1 MNGPLSALAFLT
13 VLPVP
18 GNGRDIGAGLRWFSG
33 VGLLLGALAAGSWW
47 LATQAWQGP
56 LVPAVIAVGALAA
69 LTGMLHLDGLADVA
83 DAALVSASRERRAAI
98 LHDVHHGTFAIVAVT
113 LVLLLKVAALADCS
127 ERAGVLLLAIVPA
140 CARGALPLAMRSG
153 SMLPSSSMAAGAA
166 AAATPAAIVLD
177 LGVAAFPAA
186 VLLGVSGMVVA
197 GACLAAAWLTVAALS
212 RRLGGINGDC
222 LGAAVELGETAG
234 LLAGSV
240 LLAHVRGGGAWG
252 LA

>member
-1 MNGPLSALAFLT
+1 VNGPLSALAFLT

-113 LVLLLKVAALADCS
+113 VVLLLKVAALSECS
-127 ERAGVLLLAIVPA
+127 ERAGVYLLAIVPA
-140 CARGALPLAMRSG
+140 CARGVLPLAIRSRPL
-153 SMLPSSSMAAGAA
+153 LPSSSMAAGAA
-166 AAATPAAIVLD
+166 AAANPQAVALALVGAVIPAAI
-177 LGVAAFPAA
+177 
-186 VLLGVSGMVVA
+186 LLGGAGVVVA
-197 GACLAAAWLTVAALS
+197 GACVAAVLLTVAMLS
-212 RRLGGINGDC
+212 RRFGGINGDC